1 MLLTAAG
8 RSFKITVESMSKGC
22 DPWVARATR
31 EWRAGAAAHG
41 RTFGVYTGEL
51 EAGGGC
57 DHSAFG
63 E

>member
-8 RSFKITVESMSKGC
+8 RSFRIAVVSMSKGC
-22 DPWVARATR
+22 DPWVARVGR
-31 EWRAGAAAHG
+31 EWHG
-41 RTFGVYTGEL
+41 RPFGVYTGEL